1 MCLKAMRF
9 QKEISMKQFYNRL
22 LLLTWGLFLYA
33 LGIVVA
39 LNANIARFENA
50 PEGFHPKN
58 IFSKCKS
65 VIVFI
70 KQMPFVL
77 FMYFR

>member
-1 MCLKAMRF
+1 MAPK
-9 QKEISMKQFYNRL
+9 QIKE
-22 LLLTWGLFLYA
+22 YA
-33 LGIVVA
+33 IEVGANACGI
-39 LNANIARFENA
+39 ANIARFENA

-77 FMYFR
+77 LMYSR

>member
-1 MCLKAMRF
+1 
-9 QKEISMKQFYNRL
+9 MKQFYNRL

-33 LGIVVA
+33 LGIVVT

-50 PEGFHPKN
+50 PEGFHPQN

-70 KQMPFVL
+70 KQMPVVL
-77 FMYFR
+77 LMYFR